1 MNQHT
6 PVVLITGASRGLGR
20 ALVAAFLRRGCPVL
34 GVVRSQL
41 HAEELSR
48 IHSQSFEPVV
58 ADVTSSEFPQA
69 LRRAIDARHG
79 VLDVLVNNAGTRGY
93 LTSITQEPE
102 SEISE
107 LLAVHCI
114 GALRATRV
122 VLPYLQKSQR
132 GLVVNITSRFGSIA
146 RTAAGDFPGN
156 EYSYSYRISKA
167 AQNMLTLCLSQEL
180 SHDGIFVCAVH
191 PGRLRT
197 DSGPPDPEL
206 SAEEGAERLADWILA
221 ADASVN
227 GGYFELDSGRS
238 HW

>member
-1 MNQHT
+1 MNQRT
-6 PVVLITGASRGLGR
+6 TVVLITGASRGLGR
-20 ALVAAFLRRGCPVL
+20 ALVASFLGRGCLVL
-34 GVVRSQL
+34 GLVRSQV

-48 IHSQSFEPVV
+48 IHSQGFEPVV
-58 ADVTSSEFPQA
+58 ADVTSPELETA
-69 LRRAIDARHG
+69 LQRAIAARHG
-79 VLDVLVNNAGTRGY
+79 ALDVLINNAGTRGY
-93 LTSITQEPE
+93 VTSITKEPE
-102 SEISE
+102 PEVSE

-114 GALRATRV
+114 GALRVTRV
-122 VLPYLQKSQR
+122 VLPFLRKSQR

-156 EYSYSYRISKA
+156 EYSYSYRVAKA

-180 SHDGIFVCAVH
+180 SHDGISVCAVH

-221 ADASVN
+221 ADSSVN

-238 HW
+238 QW

>member
-1 MNQHT
+1 VNQRT

-20 ALVAAFLRRGCPVL
+20 ALVASFLRRGCPVL
-34 GVVRSQL
+34 GLVRSQF
-41 HAEELSR
+41 HAEQLSR
-48 IHSQSFEPVV
+48 IHSQDFGPIV
-58 ADVTSSEFPQA
+58 ADVTSPELATA
-69 LRRAIDARHG
+69 LQRAITARHG
-79 VLDVLVNNAGTRGY
+79 ALDVLINNAGTRGY

-102 SEISE
+102 PEVSE

-122 VLPYLQKSQR
+122 VLPFLRKSQQ

-156 EYSYSYRISKA
+156 RYSYSYRVAKA

-180 SHDGIFVCAVH
+180 SHDGISVCAVH

-221 ADASVN
+221 ADSSVN

-238 HW
+238 QW